1 MHRSESFTDKA
12 TELDSLRRTLD
23 AAPVA
28 ISVLSI
34 QPHRKGGHVVSMEID
49 HDSLDSLDALI
60 GHIDA
65 EGWMDC
71 LLPGCM
77 SWAMT

>member
-1 MHRSESFTDKA
+1 MHRSESFTDRA

-49 HDSLDSLDALI
+49 HDSLDALI

-71 LLPGCM
+71 L
-77 SWAMT
+77 